1 MNLKDYFESKK
12 GLSVLSTAD
21 SSGRV
26 NSAVYSRPH
35 AVSDTEM
42 AFIMA
47 DRKSHENIKVNPH
60 AAYLFKEEGAGYAGK
75 RLSLT
80 MTREE
85 EDSEIIDSL
94 RRKDYADLHSAD
106 KKRYLVYFTVDEE
119 LPLIGKGE

>member
-12 GLSVLSTAD
+12 GLAVLSTAD
-21 SSGRV
+21 SSGKV

-35 AVSDTEM
+35 VVSDTEV

-47 DRKSHENIKVNPH
+47 DRKSHENIKANPH
-60 AAYLFKEEGAGYAGK
+60 AAYLFKEEGEKYVGK

-85 EDSEIIDSL
+85 EDSKVIDSL

-106 KKRYLVYFTVDEE
+106 KKRYLVYFSVDEI